1 VTNARRDIVPVIL
14 LVVALACSPQ
24 SSSSKPAAPP
34 PSTPATG
41 PAASGTTPSDC
52 GPPVA
57 DQVDNVRAAVLEF
70 LITRA
75 ASDALQHQVA
85 LGPIV
90 LAEEER
96 KPGAGIF
103 VHDVSP
109 EMLQRFAGR
118 TPPVA
123 NYSSM
128 FTVENGRTVR
138 AEAPVAFSTGAI
150 CWTSPS
156 RALVDARKLS
166 NNAHQPYRATVEQ
179 SDGAW
184 KVTALADRR

>member
-1 VTNARRDIVPVIL
+1 MPKPRTSDRNSDRTWKRSSRNGSPMSERRRVLPVAL
-14 LVVALACSPQ
+14 LALGLACSPQ
-24 SSSSKPAAPP
+24 STSSKPPAPQ
-34 PSTPATG
+34 PSTPAAA
-41 PAASGTTPSDC
+41 PAASGTAPADC
-52 GPPVA
+52 GPAVT
-57 DQVDNVRAAVLEF
+57 DQADNVRAAVLEF

-75 ASDALQHQVA
+75 AADALQHQVA

-123 NYSSM
+123 NYSSI

-138 AEAPVAFSTGAI
+138 AEAPLAFSTGAI

-156 RALVDARKLS
+156 RALVDARK
-166 NNAHQPYRATVEQ
+166 
-179 SDGAW
+179 
-184 KVTALADRR
+184 